1 MFAGIIKVWLTRIR
15 VTLRGAP
22 NMSMPKENTLYCYY
36 HYFGGHLEI
45 KNWQNNNK
53 TVQEITQACKR
64 AKIQSSPSKIS
75 ILALR

>member
-1 MFAGIIKVWLTRIR
+1 MFVGIIKVWLKRIR
-15 VTLRGAP
+15 VTLRGAQ
-22 NMSMPKENTLYCYY
+22 NMSIPKENTLYYYYY
-36 HYFGGHLEI
+36 HFGGHLEI
-45 KNWQNNNK
+45 RSWQNNNK